1 MLVPFQPF
9 SIRSQ
14 RRLAGAATAV
24 VLALATVL
32 ATMGGSALPAA
43 AKVMQAPGSRVSV
56 DLPDAFK
63 ASPVFAGFMELISS
77 AAVIVREVPADAY
90 DKVVAG
96 LAPEVLAKKGI
107 KDAEVGTLQR
117 TGDYFY
123 VKGEQV
129 HPRAVFEKFILVMR
143 DDRNTA
149 VITVNVPKGSF
160 VNGSIQ
166 RSDVIK
172 ALTSAKLEAKAAPS
186 RDLFKLAY
194 LGPFELIGQP
204 TGTSRSYATADDDG
218 PKDARNV
225 LVVSP
230 SLNRLPIK
238 SLREFSQYALQSLRK
253 QKDLAVTGNK
263 DMQIDGMAGHLVT
276 ATAKRGASSTPV
288 VIRQLILQPASGGYY
303 RLLAVTKAADEA
315 RLAPEIAR
323 VFASFKAV
331 ETGPTQ

>member
-1 MLVPFQPF
+1 MLVPIHPF
-9 SIRSQ
+9 TIWSRGRRSV
-14 RRLAGAATAV
+14 ATAAV
-24 VLALATVL
+24 CLALAI
-32 ATMGGSALPAA
+32 AGGASMPAA

-77 AAVIVREVPADAY
+77 AAVIVREVPAAAY

-96 LAPEVLAKKGI
+96 LSPEVLARKGI
-107 KDAEVGTLQR
+107 KDATVGQLKR
-117 TGDYFY
+117 AGDYFY
-123 VKGEQV
+123 VKGEQA
-129 HPRAVFEKFILVMR
+129 HPRGVFEKFILVLR
-143 DDRNTA
+143 DSRNTA

-160 VNGSIQ
+160 VNGSI
-166 RSDVIK
+166 RRGDVIK
-172 ALTSAKLEAKAAPS
+172 ALTSARLEAEAAPS

-194 LGPFELIGQP
+194 LGPFERIGQP
-204 TGTSRSYATADDDG
+204 TGTSRSYATTDDSG

-238 SLREFSQYALQSLRK
+238 SLRDFSQYALQSLRK
-253 QKDLAVTGNK
+253 QKDVTVTANK
-263 DMQIDGMAGHLVT
+263 DMQVDGMAGHLVT
-276 ATAKRGASSTPV
+276 ATAKRGASQTPV
-288 VIRQLILQPASGGYY
+288 VIRQLILQPAAGGYY

-315 RLAPEIAR
+315 RLAPQIAK

-331 ETGPTQ
+331 GTRPAQ

>member
-1 MLVPFQPF
+1 MLVPFHSF
-9 SIRSQ
+9 SIWSRGRRSVVV
-14 RRLAGAATAV
+14 AV
-24 VLALATVL
+24 VLLALAI
-32 ATMGGSALPAA
+32 AGGTALPAG

-77 AAVIVREVPADAY
+77 AAVIVREVPAAAY

-96 LAPEVLAKKGI
+96 LSPEVLAKKGI
-107 KDAEVGTLQR
+107 MDAKVGQLKR
-117 TGDYFY
+117 TDEHFY
-123 VKGEQV
+123 VKGEQA
-129 HPRAVFEKFILVMR
+129 HPRAVFEKFILVLR
-143 DDRNTA
+143 DARNTA

-194 LGPFELIGQP
+194 LGPFKLFGQP
-204 TGTSRSYATADDDG
+204 TGTSRSYAMTDDSG

-238 SLREFSQYALQSLRK
+238 SLRDFSQYALQSLKK
-253 QKDLAVTGNK
+253 QKGLAVTANK
-263 DMQIDGMAGHLVT
+263 DMQIDGMAGYLVT
-276 ATAKRGASSTPV
+276 ATAKRGASQTPV
-288 VIRQLILQPASGGYY
+288 VIRQLILQPAAGGYY

-315 RLAPEIAR
+315 RLAPEIER

-331 ETGPTQ
+331 DTGPTQ